1 MAVNDLW
8 ALLLPDP
15 TDESAALIPVAGIR
29 LVVEDFFTP
38 GGLITTQAGVRDVL
52 KITTLT
58 DAESELF
65 DLLDSADTI
74 TNNANVNF
82 GPVGTK
88 AQLIGE
94 LAVQISIL
102 LGGTTREIPSLASV
116 YDTPEKLRIRVGEY
130 ILGYNGASLVGS
142 MIP

>member
-8 ALLLPDP
+8 ALFLPDE
-15 TDESAALIPVAGIR
+15 TDESAVFIVVAGVR

-52 KITTLT
+52 KVAPVS

-65 DLLDSADTI
+65 DLLDSIDTI
-74 TNNANVNF
+74 SNNGNVNQ

-94 LAVQISIL
+94 LAIQIAL
-102 LGGTTREIPSLASV
+102 LLAGTTREIPSLASP